1 MNLPKEL
8 KYSKDHE
15 WVRVEGDEIVIGI
28 TDFAQGQ
35 LGDIVFVELPEVGED
50 YAEGDSFSVIDS
62 VKATSDVY
70 MPVDGQIVG
79 ANEALEDSPEL
90 LNEDPYEN
98 WIIRVKLSD
107 AEQLNNLIS
116 AEEYEKF
123 CAEEE

>member
-1 MNLPKEL
+1 MKLPKEL

-15 WVRVEGDEIVIGI
+15 WVRVEGDEVVIGI
-28 TDFAQGQ
+28 TDFAQEQ
-35 LGDIVFVELPEVGED
+35 LGDIVFVELPEAGED
-50 YAEGDSFSVIDS
+50 YSEGDSFSVIDS

-70 MPVDGQIVG
+70 MPVDGEIVA
-79 ANEALEDSPEL
+79 ANGELEDSPEL

-107 AEQLNNLIS
+107 AEQLDNLIS